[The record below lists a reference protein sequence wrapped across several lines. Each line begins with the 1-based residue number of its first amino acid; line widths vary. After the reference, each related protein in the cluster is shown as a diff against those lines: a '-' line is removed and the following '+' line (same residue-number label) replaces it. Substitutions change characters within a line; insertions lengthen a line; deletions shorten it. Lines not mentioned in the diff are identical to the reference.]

1 MVMPELDVTALKL
14 QPRHLNMLLEL
25 IRQYFPQAQIWAYGS
40 RVNGDCHDASDLDLV
55 ARNPSALDQPLS
67 DLFDFQEELVESN
80 LPIRI
85 DVVDWAQI
93 PESFQQEIE
102 RGYVEVWEGQKN

>member
-1 MVMPELDVTALKL
+1 MPELDVTALKL
-14 QPRHLNMLLEL
+14 QPRYLNMLLEL
-25 IRQYFPQAQIWAYGS
+25 IRQYLPQAQIWAYGS

-93 PESFQQEIE
+93 PESFQLEIE